1 MTKKELI
8 RAVQQAASDAGHDLT
23 QKDVDSI
30 IDIIFDQAATGLA
43 ADGELKIADFGNF
56 KVSERAARQG
66 TNPRTGDKITIAA
79 RKVAK
84 FKPATALKDQVN

>member
-8 RAVQQAASDAGHDLT
+8 RAVQQAASDNGHEMT
-23 QKDVDSI
+23 QKDIDTL
-30 IDIIFDQAATGLA
+30 IDIVFEQAAAGLA
-43 ADGELKIADFGNF
+43 ENGELKIADFGNF

-84 FKPATALKDQVN
+84 FKPSSTLKDQVN